1 MSERTVE
8 IIVVMQSQ
16 QNQCEIRTLIALR
29 GVERS
34 RLHLFFHKT
43 HVLCLQDAFV
53 YWRAIFF
60 RNCLLGRD
68 DNIMQTKNLQ
78 NVKTNYVRCFVT
90 LFFCVCH
97 DLTGKDVVLF
107 KEHKGLVFCVKWND
121 KSSYLVTSAID
132 QVCFVTR

>member
-78 NVKTNYVRCFVT
+78 NVKTNYMRCFVT
-90 LFFCVCH
+90 LFLCVMILQVKMLSCSKN
-97 DLTGKDVVLF
+97 TKDSYFASSGMIRAVILLPPPLIRYVL
-107 KEHKGLVFCVKWND
+107 
-121 KSSYLVTSAID
+121 
-132 QVCFVTR
+132 